1 MIRLALTDLDDT
13 FIPFGAKKVSDRTI
27 SAIHRMLDAGLEFG
41 PVTGRQ
47 PFAMSWMFGG
57 DERCYATGAFAN
69 GQIVRIDGKTIKVIS
84 IPSDV
89 LQRVADV
96 LEDSG
101 CPAWLAI
108 YGDAP
113 GKFAKLITRRAD
125 AVEANPP
132 DTWGRS
138 VYGTVPKVAPG
149 GHVKA
154 NVQCSCSRPQ
164 MVELRDLLRREVPE
178 LSFVLPSLTA
188 RVIDVNV
195 QGWDKGDGVRLLAKE
210 LGISQDEVAVFG
222 DSENDLPMM
231 RSVPNSVA
239 VSNASDAV
247 SAAARWHI
255 GAAKDD
261 AVAVAL
267 DQITELAES
276 VRHELAFSTESPCL
290 MVFPA

>member
-13 FIPFGAKKVSDRTI
+13 LIPFGAKRVSGKAI
-27 SAIHRMLDAGLEFG
+27 LAIHRMLDAGLEFG

-69 GQIVRIDGKTIKVIS
+69 GQIVRIDGETIKVIA

-96 LEDSG
+96 LDDSG
-101 CPAWLAI
+101 VPAWLAI
-108 YGDAP
+108 YSPVP
-113 GKFAKLITRRAD
+113 GEFAKIITRHAD

-132 DTWGRS
+132 DTWGKS
-138 VYGTVPKVAPG
+138 VYGTAPRVAPG

-154 NVQCSCSRPQ
+154 NIQCSCDRSQ
-164 MVELRDLLRREVPE
+164 MIKLRDLLRLEVPD

-195 QGWDKGDGVRLLAKE
+195 QGWDKGDGVRLLAEE
-210 LGISQDEVAVFG
+210 LGISLDEVAVFG
-222 DSENDLPMM
+222 DSENDLSMM

-239 VSNASDAV
+239 VRNASDAV
-247 SAAARWHI
+247 SAAARWRI

-261 AVAVAL
+261 AVALAL
-267 DQITELAES
+267 NQIADAAKMGGLP
-276 VRHELAFSTESPCL
+276 AF
-290 MVFPA
+290 MQ

>member
-13 FIPFGAKKVSDRTI
+13 LIPFGAKRVSDRAI
-27 SAIHRMLDAGLEFG
+27 LAIHRMLDAGLEFG

-47 PFAMSWMFGG
+47 SFAMSWMFGG

-69 GQIVRIDGKTIKVIS
+69 GQIVRLDGETIKVIS
-84 IPSDV
+84 IPSNV
-89 LQRVADV
+89 LQKVADV
-96 LEDSG
+96 LDDSG
-101 CPAWLAI
+101 IPAWLAI
-108 YGDAP
+108 YGTMPDEL
-113 GKFAKLITRRAD
+113 AKLVTRRKD

-132 DTWGRS
+132 DTWGKS
-138 VYGTVPKVAPG
+138 VYGTVPRVAPG

-154 NVQCSCSRPQ
+154 NIQCSCDRTQ
-164 MVELRDLLRREVPE
+164 MIELRDLLRLEVPD

-195 QGWDKGDGVRLLAKE
+195 QGWDKGDGVRLLAEK
-210 LGISQDEVAVFG
+210 LGISQDEVVVFG

-231 RSVPNSVA
+231 SSVPSSVA

-247 SAAARWHI
+247 SAAARWKI

-267 DQITELAES
+267 NQIADAAKMGGLP
-276 VRHELAFSTESPCL
+276 AF
-290 MVFPA
+290 MQ